1 MGSAIDEHQARLD
14 TLNSCRC
21 GEKSRMEV
29 RGEEDD
35 QRSELSYVDNPM
47 VNASPI
53 PVPPSAPRS
62 SSVPRLE
69 LLGVPG
75 VPDTL
80 DPTILRPWF
89 EARDEWVAGEDER
102 LIREDEAQR
111 AMSTPPLES
120 FWQGELD
127 QRVGELSGM
136 LVEIVDRAEDAPR
149 EVLVFIQLW
158 EVNIDELSRSLH

>member
-1 MGSAIDEHQARLD
+1 MGVALDEHQARLD
-14 TLNSCRC
+14 TINSCRC
-21 GEKSRMEV
+21 GEKSRAEA

-53 PVPPSAPRS
+53 PIPPSAPRS
-62 SSVPRLE
+62 SSAPRLE

-89 EARDEWVAGEDER
+89 EARDEWVAGEEER
-102 LIREDEAQR
+102 LSREEEAQR
-111 AMSTPPLES
+111 AMSTPPSEL
-120 FWQGELD
+120 FWQGTLD
-127 QRVGELSGM
+127 RDAGESSGR

-149 EVLVFIQLW
+149 EVLVFIQL
-158 EVNIDELSRSLH
+158 

>member
-1 MGSAIDEHQARLD
+1 MGVALDEHQACLD
-14 TLNSCRC
+14 TINSCRC
-21 GEKSRMEV
+21 GEKSRVEV
-29 RGEEDD
+29 REGEDD

-62 SSVPRLE
+62 SSAPRLE

-89 EARDEWVAGEDER
+89 NTRDEWVAGEEER
-102 LIREDEAQR
+102 LRREEEAQET
-111 AMSTPPLES
+111 ASTPPSEL
-120 FWQGELD
+120 FWQGTLD
-127 QRVGELSGM
+127 RDAGELSGR
-136 LVEIVDRAEDAPR
+136 LVEIVDRAEDAPQ
-149 EVLVFIQLW
+149 EVLIFIQL
-158 EVNIDELSRSLH
+158 